1 MADDTHPVRGTGRHG
16 LTPAQRDALWT
27 WRWLGFRDA
36 TPAFKIS
43 LSGAAVALIALMAL
57 LVSTRG

>member
-1 MADDTHPVRGTGRHG
+1 VADDTHPVRGPGGHG

-27 WRWLGFRDA
+27 WRWLGFRGA

-43 LSGAAVALIALMAL
+43 LSGAGVALIALMVL
-57 LVSTRG
+57 LASSRG